1 MSGHGCG
8 FALDRGDGRA
18 GTCGASATCVA
29 TAMCDCARL
38 TCGRSKFWN
47 GLGPWHT
54 IFTMFSKS
62 YHTLLQL
69 EAGQVS
75 KLKLEIPV
83 VPNSQGF
90 DEDSHFV
97 GRCPWAHSTQMV
109 IDATTSI
116 HSLETR
122 HMSGTHAMESIPSHC
137 MVRRPCLPHCQESL
151 PGSHRILNSPGQ
163 DFQTPDYVQTG
174 SIPSRTFTSQGS
186 KPLSGSALT
195 MWASDSPKLLK
206 EFALLKAE
214 WYDDVVFCC
223 CNLVFHVPKPFQHV
237 GLTILESRVLAN
249 QRMVK
254 RCFKKPR
261 HECPGSWFFL
271 LVGQIPQ
278 KALTWPKA
286 ASIPSRAPIG
296 SVQIVESTINHIARK
311 LPNHL
316 PKRCVHFPRAICIEP
331 DAIQLTFCRWPRL
344 PMSAQRHGCHGT
356 AG

>member
-29 TAMCDCARL
+29 TAMCDCAHL
-38 TCGRSKFWN
+38 TCGRSKFEMALAC
-47 GLGPWHT
+47 GIL
-54 IFTMFSKS
+54 FTMFSKS
-62 YHTLLQL
+62 YHTFLQL
-69 EAGQVS
+69 VGGQLS
-75 KLKLEIPV
+75 ELKLEIPV

-90 DEDSHFV
+90 DEDSYFV
-97 GRCPWAHSTQMV
+97 GRCPCAQSKQMV

-116 HSLETR
+116 RSLEAR

-174 SIPSRTFTSQGS
+174 SLPGRTFTPKGS

-214 WYDDVVFCC
+214 WYDVVFCSATWYFTSQSHF
-223 CNLVFHVPKPFQHV
+223 NML
-237 GLTILESRVLAN
+237 GW
-249 QRMVK
+249 
-254 RCFKKPR
+254 
-261 HECPGSWFFL
+261 PGSWPTNVWSSDAFLHQGTSALGVGSSYTLARYLRKHLLDRRLPAFL
-271 LVGQIPQ
+271 LGY
-278 KALTWPKA
+278 L
-286 ASIPSRAPIG
+286 
-296 SVQIVESTINHIARK
+296 
-311 LPNHL
+311 L
-316 PKRCVHFPRAICIEP
+316 
-331 DAIQLTFCRWPRL
+331 
-344 PMSAQRHGCHGT
+344 AQCK
-356 AG
+356 